1 MIYIAIPIYS
11 DPFLHPQHKNN
22 KLSLLYIREIHGN
35 DVDNWDSS
43 KSYILPQKHPD
54 SKEYMVDYS
63 FLMDDG
69 IIVMTPDAKKL
80 LPILPEYR
88 CIFDV
93 NIGHWWL
100 HGKPLDLEVR
110 NNAID
115 FLSNKYYNVKK
126 LNEIVPISKHKEY
139 CDEVSDKILK
149 WVQKDLNPLID
160 DDGWFENSG
169 ALDKIKA
176 FYNIEKNGVK
186 VSDDVCDTFDIRVKK
201 HISDGKLYGNFN
213 LTTTTGRPSNA
224 FGTVNFAA
232 LPPEKRK
239 TFVSENDYLVEF
251 DFDAYHLRLIADLVD
266 YKHFSKE
273 SVHEYLSNFYKCS
286 YEESKQKTFRLLYG
300 GIDKETQE
308 KVPFFRRVHE
318 YINSKWNEINTHN
331 CVYTDIYRRK
341 LTYNNYDDLN
351 RNKLFNYLI
360 QAYETES
367 NIKKILSIH
376 DYLLNKH
383 TKLVLYGYD
392 SFLFDFSKQDGVKT
406 LTEIKNILEEEKH
419 FTKSQMGLNYGNMK
433 EITNRL

>member
-11 DPFLHPQHKNN
+11 DPFLHPLHKNN

-54 SKEYMVDYS
+54 SNQYMVDYS
-63 FLMDDG
+63 FLMDDKQ
-69 IIVMTPDAKKL
+69 IVMTPDAKKL

-110 NNAID
+110 NNAMD

-126 LNEIVPISKHKEY
+126 LNEIIPISKHKEY
-139 CDEVSDKILK
+139 CDKVSDKILE

-160 DDGWFENSG
+160 DEGWFENSG

-186 VSDDVCDTFDIRVKK
+186 VSNDVCDIFDVRVKK
-201 HISDGKLYGNFN
+201 HISNGKLYSNYN

-239 TFVSENDYLVEF
+239 SIIPENDYLVEF
-251 DFDAYHLRLIADLVD
+251 DFDAYHLRLIGDLVD
-266 YKHFSKE
+266 YRFCSD
-273 SVHEYLSNFYKCS
+273 SVHEHLAERYGCS
-286 YEESKQKTFRLLYG
+286 YQESKARTFRLLYG
-300 GIDKETQE
+300 GIDKETRE
-308 KVPFFRRVHE
+308 KVLFFDLVHK

-341 LTYNNYDDLN
+341 LTYDNYDDLN
-351 RNKLFNYLI
+351 RNKVFNYLI

-376 DYLLNKH
+376 DYLLNKK

-392 SFLFDFSKQDGVKT
+392 SFLFDFSQQDGVET
-406 LTEIKNILEEEKH
+406 LKDIKSILEEGKH
-419 FTKSQMGLNYGNMK
+419 FTKSKMGLNYGEMQD
-433 EITNRL
+433 ITKRL